1 MMENVFIKLSG
12 VRLLFPGILIA
23 GLIALAAQF
32 ISDHYGAP
40 AMLMALL
47 FGISLNFL
55 SNDPKCKL
63 GIIFCSRLILRFGI
77 ALLGMRISFDMA
89 ADLGWSYCIY
99 SNWRRHR
106 HNLIWFTNSSSVW
119 PRPTVRVSICRICC
133 DLRCICC
140 HGNFGNITS

>member
-47 FGISLNFL
+47 FGIS
-55 SNDPKCKL
+55 
-63 GIIFCSRLILRFGI
+63 
-77 ALLGMRISFDMA
+77 
-89 ADLGWSYCIY
+89 
-99 SNWRRHR
+99 
-106 HNLIWFTNSSSVW
+106 
-119 PRPTVRVSICRICC
+119 
-133 DLRCICC
+133 
-140 HGNFGNITS
+140 